1 MNYGL
6 IADIGGTNARFAL
19 APIKPS
25 AHALRLDESEIIEVK
40 RLDCKKY
47 DSIADA
53 IEYYLSELPSQY
65 ERPTQGCLAI
75 ACPTENDWIKMTN
88 HTWEFSVKELKKT
101 LNFKLLNFINDYH
114 ALANS
119 ILFLGEKDSQQV
131 GGGESIH
138 GKPMVVTGPGTGLG
152 LGALVFETIH
162 PTTVC
167 TEGGH
172 SSFAPDNKLELE
184 ILSFLMD
191 KFGRVSNE
199 RLISGQGL
207 ENIYEALTFI
217 RNGEA
222 TRLPAADIST
232 KALDQSDKL
241 CEEALE
247 VFCSV
252 LGTFAGDAALMYGA
266 KGGIYIAGGIIPR
279 FLEYFEKSKFRTSF
293 ENKACFNEY
302 NSGIPTYVILN
313 DQPGLLGSAAVL
325 NYEAH

>member
-1 MNYGL
+1 MIYGL

-25 AHALRLDESEIIEVK
+25 AHALRLDESEIVEVMT
-40 RLDCKKY
+40 LNCKKY
-47 DSIADA
+47 EHISDA
-53 IEYYLSELPSQY
+53 IENYLSQLPEKY
-65 ERPTQGCLAI
+65 TRPTQACLAI
-75 ACPTENDWIKMTN
+75 ACPTEDDWIQMTN
-88 HTWEFSVKELKKT
+88 HSWAFSVKELKKS
-101 LNFKLLNFINDYH
+101 LKFKVLNFINDYH

-119 ILFLGEKDSQQV
+119 ILFLGEHDSQKV

-152 LGALVFETIH
+152 LGSLVFENIH

-172 SSFAPDNKLELE
+172 SSFAPDSKLELE
-184 ILSFLMD
+184 ILSYLMD

-222 TRLPAADIST
+222 TRLTAPEISNQ
-232 KALDQSDKL
+232 ALDQTDKL

-279 FLEYFEKSKFRTSF
+279 FLEYFEKSKFRASF
-293 ENKACFNEY
+293 ENKARFSEY